1 MIQDQRNTRMRVL
14 SALSTCLSYS
24 GDPSRIGSFVTLLT
38 LFQALYSLQG
48 SLLVDDDSEGASCVH
63 RLINDVKKAGCEGI
77 DTSLLMQQYEV
88 QLRSKADAE
97 VALDCIIMMALAACL
112 ENVTHDGHR
121 HILNNVMRAKVR
133 MPSIC

>member
-1 MIQDQRNTRMRVL
+1 MTQDHSNTRMRAL

-24 GDPSRIGSFVTLLT
+24 GDPSRIGSLVTLLT

-48 SLLVDDDSEGASCVH
+48 SLLVEGDSEGASYVH
-63 RLINDVKKAGCEGI
+63 RLISDVKKAGCEGI

-97 VALDCIIMMALAACL
+97 AALDCIIMMALAACI
-112 ENVTHDGHR
+112 ENVTHDAHR